1 MKHLSSTRL
10 HNSTQD
16 LSLMRITS
24 FFVRNY
30 QFTLVVFLM
39 VVVVSAVTLFTMPR
53 AEDPEIHAPQFP
65 IVVLYPGTS
74 PKDMEELVVKPI
86 EKKVSELEN
95 LKKITSRIDDG
106 VAVINVEY
114 KYESNAE
121 EKYQELVREINAI
134 RPELPQDIYN
144 IEVRKVAPSDVNVI
158 QLALV
163 SENASNER
171 MKFYADELKE
181 DLEKVKSL
189 KKVEY
194 WGVPEQV
201 VRIDLELDK
210 IAEQHIPVNYVIRNI
225 QSEAANIPG
234 GNVHAGTKTFNVKT
248 SGKYKSLEEI
258 QNTIVYNANGKIV
271 YLKDVADVG
280 FNNEEEKHITR
291 LNGHRCV
298 LITAAQKSG
307 ENIARTQKE
316 YLSVIDA
323 FKKRLPANI
332 ELVRHFD
339 QADNVSHRLGGL
351 GVDFLIAIGL
361 VLITLLPLGLR
372 SSFVVMMAIPLS
384 LGLGIVALNLLGY
397 SLNQLSIVGLVV
409 SLGLLVDDSIVVVE
423 NIERWLREGRT
434 KNFAVIQATKQIG
447 PAVLGCT
454 ATLMVAFMP
463 LAFMPDAPGEFIR
476 GLPLAVISSVFA
488 SMLISLTIVPFLSS
502 KILKTNHSP
511 EGNIF
516 LQGLKK
522 LIHQSYSRL
531 LNYSL
536 KHPIITLSVAVGLFT
551 ASLGVFKIIGFRLF
565 PTSEKPQFLVNLN
578 MPLQSNLETTDK
590 MARFVESELKKE
602 SLIKYFTTNVGK
614 GNPRIYYNV
623 IPENEKPDFAQFF
636 IQLQEDIHLAEK
648 KKLIEKLR
656 AKFMSV
662 PGARIEVKDFE
673 QGPPV
678 EAPVAVRISGD
689 NLDTLRA
696 LASRLEQL
704 LKNTPGAIYV
714 KNDVD
719 LLKSDI
725 KVDIN
730 TEKSRTLGIQTADI
744 DKTVRLSIAG
754 LNVGKYTNEDG
765 DDYDILLDAPK
776 EKFATLN
783 TFNNIFVNNV
793 VGTPVPLNQVAQ
805 LGFESSPSTIKHLDK
820 KRFVVVTAFTDKGVL
835 AEQVTREFLKK
846 TSQLQLPQGY
856 TLQLAGEAES
866 EKDAFGGGFMTVV
879 IATVFLF
886 IMVLILEFKT
896 FKSTLIV
903 LSVIP
908 LGIIGG
914 VVMLWLSGNP
924 MSFVAIIGF
933 IGLAGIEVKNSIL
946 LVDFTNQ
953 LRQQG
958 KSLDQAIREAGELRF
973 LPIVLT
979 SLTAIG
985 GLTPIALSSNPLIS
999 PLALV
1004 LIGGLISSTLLS
1016 RVVTPVIY
1024 KLLPPKV
1031 ETKETASV

>member
-1 MKHLSSTRL
+1 
-10 HNSTQD
+10 
-16 LSLMRITS
+16 MRITS
-24 FFVRNY
+24 FFVKNY

-39 VVVVSAVTLFTMPR
+39 IVVVSAVTLFTMPR
-53 AEDPEIHAPQFP
+53 AEDPDIHAPQFP

-74 PKDMEELVVKPI
+74 PKDMEELVVKPV
-86 EKKVSELEN
+86 EKRIGELEN

-114 KYESNAE
+114 KYDSKEE
-121 EKYQELVREINAI
+121 EKYQELVREMNAI
-134 RPELPQDIYN
+134 RPELPQDIYS

-158 QLALV
+158 QVALV
-163 SENASNER
+163 SENASSER
-171 MKFYADELKE
+171 MKFYAEELKE

-194 WGVPEQV
+194 WGVPEQI
-201 VRIDLELDK
+201 VRIDLKLDK
-210 IAEQHIPVNYVIRNI
+210 IAQQHIPVNYVIGSI

-234 GNVHAGTKTFNVKT
+234 GNVRAGEKTFNVKT
-248 SGKYKSLEEI
+248 SGKYKNLEEI
-258 QNTIVYNANGKIV
+258 QNTIVYNADGNIV

-280 FNNEEEKHITR
+280 FTSEEEKHITR

-298 LITAAQKSG
+298 LVTAAQKPG
-307 ENIARTQKE
+307 ENIAKTQKE
-316 YLSVIDA
+316 YLPVVAS
-323 FKKRLPANI
+323 FQKKLPSNI
-332 ELVRHFD
+332 ELIRHFD

-351 GVDFLIAIGL
+351 GFDFLIAIGL
-361 VLITLLPLGLR
+361 VLITLVPLGWR
-372 SSFVVMMAIPLS
+372 SSLVVMIAIPLS
-384 LGLGIVALNLLGY
+384 LGLGVVALNLMGY

-423 NIERWLREGRT
+423 NIERWLREGHSKT
-434 KNFAVIQATKQIG
+434 FAVVEATKQIG
-447 PAVLGCT
+447 LAVLGCT
-454 ATLMVAFMP
+454 ATLMIAFMP

-476 GLPLAVISSVFA
+476 GLPLAVITSVFA
-488 SMLISLTIVPFLSS
+488 SMVISLTIVPFLAS
-502 KILKTNHSP
+502 KVLKTNHSA

-516 LQGLKK
+516 LRGVKK
-522 LIHQSYSRL
+522 LIHGTYARL

-536 KHPIITLSVAVGLFT
+536 KRPVMTLVAASALFA

-565 PTSEKPQFLVNLN
+565 PASEKPQFLINVN

-590 MARFVESELKKE
+590 MARYVEAELKKE
-602 SLIKYFTTNVGK
+602 KKIKYFTTNIGK

-636 IQLQEDIHLAEK
+636 VQLQQDVKPTTK
-648 KKLIEKLR
+648 KKLIEQLR
-656 AKFMSV
+656 EKFRSV
-662 PGARIEVKDFE
+662 AGARIEVKDFE
-673 QGPPV
+673 QGPPI
-678 EAPVAVRISGD
+678 EAPVAIRISGD
-689 NLDTLRA
+689 NLDTLKM
-696 LASRLEQL
+696 LAARTEQL
-704 LKNTPGAIYV
+704 LRTTPGAIYV
-714 KNDVD
+714 RNDVD
-719 LLKSDI
+719 VLKSDI
-725 KVDIN
+725 KLNIN
-730 TEKSRTLGIQTADI
+730 TDKSRILGIQTADI

-754 LNVGKYTNEDG
+754 LNVGKYTNDDG
-765 DDYDILLDAPK
+765 DDYDIMLDAPK
-776 EKFATLN
+776 EQFASLN
-783 TFNNIFVNNV
+783 TFDNIFVNNAI
-793 VGTPVPLNQVAQ
+793 GTPVPLKQVAQ
-805 LGFESSPSTIKHLDK
+805 LEFESSPSTIKHLDK
-820 KRFVVVTAFTDKGVL
+820 KRFVVVTAFTNKGVL
-835 AEQVTREFLKK
+835 TEQVTKEFLKK
-846 TSQLQLPQGY
+846 TSQLQLPAGY

-914 VVMLWLSGNP
+914 VTMLWLSGNP

-953 LRQQG
+953 LREQG
-958 KSLDQAIREAGELRF
+958 RNLNDAIKEAGELRF

-985 GLTPIALSSNPLIS
+985 GLMPIALSSNPLIS

-1016 RVVTPVIY
+1016 RIVTPVIY

-1031 ETKETASV
+1031 EVKDRS

>member
-1 MKHLSSTRL
+1 
-10 HNSTQD
+10 
-16 LSLMRITS
+16 
-24 FFVRNY
+24 
-30 QFTLVVFLM
+30 
-39 VVVVSAVTLFTMPR
+39 
-53 AEDPEIHAPQFP
+53 
-65 IVVLYPGTS
+65 
-74 PKDMEELVVKPI
+74 
-86 EKKVSELEN
+86 
-95 LKKITSRIDDG
+95 
-106 VAVINVEY
+106 
-114 KYESNAE
+114 
-121 EKYQELVREINAI
+121 
-134 RPELPQDIYN
+134 
-144 IEVRKVAPSDVNVI
+144 
-158 QLALV
+158 
-163 SENASNER
+163 
-171 MKFYADELKE
+171 
-181 DLEKVKSL
+181 
-189 KKVEY
+189 
-194 WGVPEQV
+194 VPEQI
-201 VRIDLELDK
+201 VRIDLKLDK
-210 IAEQHIPVNYVIRNI
+210 IAQQHIPVNYVIGSI

-258 QNTIVYNANGKIV
+258 QNTIVYNANGNIV

-280 FNNEEEKHITR
+280 FTNEEEKHITR

-298 LITAAQKSG
+298 LVTAAQKAG
-307 ENIARTQKE
+307 ENIATTQKQ
-316 YLSVIDA
+316 YLPVIEA
-323 FKKRLPANI
+323 FQKRLPSNI
-332 ELVRHFD
+332 ALVRHFD

-361 VLITLLPLGLR
+361 VLITLLPLGWR
-372 SSFVVMMAIPLS
+372 SSFIVMIAIPLS
-384 LGLGIVALNLLGY
+384 LGLGVVALNLLGY

-423 NIERWLREGRT
+423 NIERWLREGHSKT
-434 KNFAVIQATKQIG
+434 FAVIEATKQIG
-447 PAVLGCT
+447 LAVVGCT
-454 ATLMVAFMP
+454 ATLMIAFMP

-476 GLPLAVISSVFA
+476 GLPIAVITSVFA
-488 SMLISLTIVPFLSS
+488 SMLVSLTIVPFLAS
-502 KILKTNHSP
+502 KVLKTNHSL

-516 LQGLKK
+516 LRGLKK
-522 LIHQSYSRL
+522 IIHGSYARL
-531 LNYSL
+531 LSYSL
-536 KHPIITLSVAVGLFT
+536 KHPVNTLIVAFVLFGG
-551 ASLGVFKIIGFRLF
+551 SLGIFKIIGFRLF
-565 PTSEKPQFLVNLN
+565 PTSEKPQFLINVN

-590 MARFVESELKKE
+590 MARYIESELKKE
-602 SLIKYFTTNVGK
+602 ERIKYYTTNVGK

-636 IQLQEDIHLAEK
+636 VQLQQDVSPTEK
-648 KKLIEKLR
+648 KELIEQLR
-656 AKFMSV
+656 EKFLSV

-678 EAPVAVRISGD
+678 EAPVAIRISGD
-689 NLDTLRA
+689 NLDTLRT
-696 LASRLEQL
+696 LAARAEQI
-704 LKNTPGAIYV
+704 LKSTPGAIYV

-719 LLKSDI
+719 VLKSDI
-725 KVDIN
+725 KLNIN

-754 LNVGKYTNEDG
+754 LNVGKYTDEEG
-765 DDYDILLDAPK
+765 DDYDIMLDAPK

-783 TFNNIFVNNV
+783 SFNNIFINNAI
-793 VGTPVPLNQVAQ
+793 GTPVPLNQVAQ
-805 LGFESSPSTIKHLDK
+805 LEFESSPSTIKHLDK
-820 KRFVVVTAFTDKGVL
+820 KRFVVVTAFTNKGVL
-835 AEQVTREFLKK
+835 TEQVTKEFLKR
-846 TSQLQLPQGY
+846 TAQLKLPPGY
-856 TLQLAGEAES
+856 ELQLAGEAES

-914 VVMLWLSGNP
+914 VLMLWLTGNP

-953 LRQQG
+953 LRQEG
-958 KSLDQAIREAGELRF
+958 KSLNDAIKEAGELRF

-1016 RVVTPVIY
+1016 RIVTPVIY
-1024 KLLPPKV
+1024 KLLPPAV
-1031 ETKETASV
+1031 EIKNK

>member
-1 MKHLSSTRL
+1 
-10 HNSTQD
+10 
-16 LSLMRITS
+16 MRITS
-24 FFVRNY
+24 FFVKNY
-30 QFTLVVFLM
+30 QFTLVMFLM
-39 VVVVSAVTLFTMPR
+39 IIVVSAVTLMTMPR

-65 IVVLYPGTS
+65 IVVVYPGTS

-106 VAVINVEY
+106 VAVIGVEY
-114 KYESNAE
+114 KYESDVD
-121 EKYQELVREINAI
+121 EKYQELVREMNAL
-134 RPELPQDIYN
+134 RSDLPQDISS

-158 QLALV
+158 QIALV
-163 SENASNER
+163 SENASNQR

-181 DLEKVKSL
+181 DLEKVNGL

-194 WGVPEQV
+194 WGVPEQT
-201 VRIDLELDK
+201 VRVDLKLDK
-210 IAEQHIPVNYVIRNI
+210 IAQQHIPVSYVIGSI

-234 GNVHAGTKTFNVKT
+234 GNVRAGTKTFNVKT
-248 SGKYKSLEEI
+248 SGKYKSLDEI
-258 QNTIVYNANGKIV
+258 QNTIVYNANGNIV

-280 FNNEEEKHITR
+280 FNSEEEKHITR

-298 LITAAQKSG
+298 LVTAAQKPG
-307 ENIARTQKE
+307 ENIAATQKK
-316 YLSVIDA
+316 YLPVIAA
-323 FKKRLPANI
+323 FEKKLPANI
-332 ELVRHFD
+332 ALVRHFD

-361 VLITLLPLGLR
+361 VLITLIPLGGR
-372 SSFVVMMAIPLS
+372 SSLIVMMAIPIS
-384 LGLGIVALNLLGY
+384 LGLGIVSLNVLGY

-423 NIERWLREGRT
+423 NIERWLREGHT
-434 KNFAVIQATKQIG
+434 KMFAVIEATKQIG
-447 PAVLGCT
+447 LAVLGCT
-454 ATLMVAFMP
+454 ATLMIAFTP

-488 SMLISLTIVPFLSS
+488 SMLVSLTIVPFLSS
-502 KILKTNHSP
+502 KVLKTNHSA

-516 LQGLKK
+516 LRGLKK
-522 LIHQSYSRL
+522 VINRSYTRL

-536 KHPIITLSVAVGLFT
+536 KRPFTTLTVAAALFVG
-551 ASLGVFKIIGFRLF
+551 SLGIFKIIGFRLF
-565 PTSEKPQFLVNLN
+565 PTSEKPQFLINVN
-578 MPLQSNLETTDK
+578 MPLQTNLETTDK
-590 MARFVESELKKE
+590 MARFIEHELKNEKR
-602 SLIKYFTTNVGK
+602 IKYYTTNVGK

-636 IQLQEDIHLAEK
+636 IQLQQDVNPTEK
-648 KKLIEKLR
+648 KKIIDGLREKF
-656 AKFMSV
+656 AKV
-662 PGARIEVKDFE
+662 PGTKIEVKDFE

-678 EAPVAVRISGD
+678 EAPVAIRISGD

-696 LASRLEQL
+696 LASRAEQL
-704 LKNTPGAIYV
+704 LKSTPGAIYV

-719 LLKSDI
+719 VLKSDI
-725 KVDIN
+725 KLNIN
-730 TEKSRTLGIQTADI
+730 TEKSRSLGIQTADI

-754 LNVGKYTNEDG
+754 LNVGKYTNEEG
-765 DDYDILLDAPK
+765 DDYDIMLDAPK
-776 EKFATLN
+776 EKFATIN
-783 TFNNIFVNNV
+783 SFNNIFVNNAI
-793 VGTPVPLNQVAQ
+793 GTAIPLSQVAQ
-805 LGFESSPSTIKHLDK
+805 LEFESSPSTIKHLDR
-820 KRFVVVTAFTDKGVL
+820 KRFVVVTAFTGKGVL
-835 AEQVTREFLKK
+835 TEQVTKEFLKNAA
-846 TSQLQLPQGY
+846 QLKLPSGY

-866 EKDAFGGGFMTVV
+866 EKDAFGGSFVTVV
-879 IATVFLF
+879 IATIFLF

-896 FKSTLIV
+896 FKSMLIV

-914 VVMLWLSGNP
+914 VSMLWLSGNP

-953 LRQQG
+953 LREQG
-958 KSLDQAIREAGELRF
+958 KGLDEAIKEAGELRF
-973 LPIVLT
+973 LPIILT

-985 GLTPIALSSNPLIS
+985 GLTPIALSSNPLVS

-1016 RVVTPVIY
+1016 RIVTPVIY
-1024 KLLPPKV
+1024 KLLPPKIV
-1031 ETKETASV
+1031 ARGKQ